1 MISYMTDLGIKETKE
16 SFRTHLRRKREAEFE
31 SLLQFEPLLG
41 NNNVFIIPANLSW
54 LQLAN
59 IK

>member
-41 NNNVFIIPANLSW
+41 NNSVFIIPANLSW
-54 LQLAN
+54 L
-59 IK
+59 